1 MEHAFATF
9 RQATAAE
16 ASENERI
23 QQSIERLRQQLQ
35 ECEEMHNKAIM
46 SDACFD
52 TVHRSLCSELQIKEE
67 ELANTA
73 KAITI
78 GGDSLGQYR
87 KAMMFVLRSVAE
99 GCSRKRPRVH

>member
-1 MEHAFATF
+1 MERAFAMF

-16 ASENERI
+16 TSENERI

-35 ECEEMHNKAIM
+35 ECEEMHTRAIM

-52 TVHRSLCSELQIKEE
+52 TVHRSLGSELQAKED
-67 ELANTA
+67 ELAKTE

-78 GGDSLGQYR
+78 GEDSL
-87 KAMMFVLRSVAE
+87 
-99 GCSRKRPRVH
+99 SR